1 MKIPFSPPYIDQ
13 SVIDEVVDS
22 LQSGW
27 ITTGPKCKLL
37 EKELKSYTGAQQ
49 VLAVNS
55 WTSGAI
61 LMLSWLG
68 IKLVTKLSFLLIPI
82 LRRRFLSFIRERLL

>member
-22 LQSGW
+22 LKSGW

-37 EKELKSYTGAQQ
+37 EAELKSTLEPNRY
-49 VLAVNS
+49 
-55 WTSGAI
+55 
-61 LMLSWLG
+61 
-68 IKLVTKLSFLLIPI
+68 
-82 LRRRFLSFIRERLL
+82 

>member
-22 LQSGW
+22 LKSGW

-37 EKELKSYTGAQQ
+37 EAELKEYTGAQQ
-49 VLAVNS
+49 VLTVNS
-55 WTSGAI
+55 WTSGRFSCY
-61 LMLSWLG
+61 LGLLSLDH
-68 IKLVTKLSFLLIPI
+68 KS
-82 LRRRFLSFIRERLL
+82 RRQHREV